1 MGLRVNGAMGKAL
14 VRHNLVGCHGIAN
27 PSRSAQQVSNRN
39 NCDGDPIQR
48 RLPAET
54 DHLPNSHLKK
64 TSGPNIAPLVRSIDV
79 SHYSRRLYVP
89 LLTWIKRLLPL
100 PGATKMPK
108 ARNPV
113 RIEYGHMIR
122 TIKSLEK
129 LLQSK
134 YIHESTRRHA
144 TEVKEVLERELEALQ
159 SGET

>member
-1 MGLRVNGAMGKAL
+1 M
-14 VRHNLVGCHGIAN
+14 
-27 PSRSAQQVSNRN
+27 
-39 NCDGDPIQR
+39 
-48 RLPAET
+48 
-54 DHLPNSHLKK
+54 
-64 TSGPNIAPLVRSIDV
+64 

-100 PGATKMPK
+100 RGATKMPK